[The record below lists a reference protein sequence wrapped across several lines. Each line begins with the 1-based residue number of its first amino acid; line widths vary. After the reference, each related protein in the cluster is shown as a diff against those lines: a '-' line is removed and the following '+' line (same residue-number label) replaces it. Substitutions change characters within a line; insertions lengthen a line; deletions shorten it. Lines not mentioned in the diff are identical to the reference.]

1 MLKNDESIQRS
12 VQTTKLPYK
21 LYLGEYTVVVVEN
34 PTYVAQPEVQDIIE
48 KHQLNLEH
56 TVWVEHLP
64 AMRTIFETA
73 LLETA
78 ASQPENIS
86 QHVKEAWYLCRVV
99 SGLSL
104 YGQFQTEAD
113 EQALFLQTIAGS
125 EGAALALV
133 ERCSVPLNAVNF
145 ESSAASSPIP

>member
-1 MLKNDESIQRS
+1 MSRNDETIQRS
-12 VQTTKLPYK
+12 VQTAKLSYK
-21 LYLGEYTVVVVEN
+21 LYLGEYTVVIVEN
-34 PTYVAQPEVQDIIE
+34 PTYVAQLAVQDIIE
-48 KHQLNLEH
+48 KHQLNLSR

-86 QHVKEAWYLCRVV
+86 QHVEEAWHLCRVV
-99 SGLSL
+99 SGVSL
-104 YGQFQTEAD
+104 YGQFQTEA
-113 EQALFLQTIAGS
+113 EGQALFLQVIDGS

-133 ERCSVPLNAVNF
+133 ERCSVPLNMVNLARN
-145 ESSAASSPIP
+145 SAASSLQ